1 MLQNRDKQSRHL
13 TGSYKDLK
21 ESTKIVACVAYR
33 QQHRYFL
40 KFSFIRKGV
49 VVITTNSSAHRDS
62 LQVCQ
67 ANDNPDATG
76 LSPSYSGSFSFQ
88 YLPLVTQGDESCE

>member
-1 MLQNRDKQSRHL
+1 M
-13 TGSYKDLK
+13 
-21 ESTKIVACVAYR
+21 AYR
-33 QQHRYFL
+33 QQQRYFL

-49 VVITTNSSAHRDS
+49 VVITTNSSGHGDS
-62 LQVCQ
+62 LQVRQ

-76 LSPSYSGSFSFQ
+76 LSPSCSGSFSFQ